1 MSEMADNNFSG
12 LNVLE
17 FAQGVAGPYC
27 GMLLAQHG
35 ATVTKIEP
43 VKGGDWSRQLGRSYG
58 DFSANSVVVNR
69 GKRSVALD
77 LKAPDAEDIVRR
89 LAAEADVIIENYR
102 PGVIDRLGFG
112 YEAVKAYN
120 EKVIYASLTGFGSV
134 GPNKALPATDTVMQG
149 YCGLMSINRGS
160 DGVPRRLDM
169 LAVDT
174 VAGLYLFQ
182 SIAGALYKQLRYG
195 VGSRIETNLLHCA
208 LAFQHAK
215 IVEFALS
222 GSTSEAAGSP
232 VGTFRTADGFLS
244 LNARRDPDFRRLC
257 EALGNT
263 WFSDERFASP
273 AARLEHN
280 AELSDLLASIIQK
293 KSTAEWTAALSEAD
307 VLHAPVKTYQDLLKD
322 EQVNALGVI
331 GWDEL
336 DGLGRHPVVSVPG
349 LATSGERG
357 APRIGEHNE
366 AVLSD
371 LGYPRS
377 KIDDL
382 RESGAIA

>member
-1 MSEMADNNFSG
+1 M
-12 LNVLE
+12 
-17 FAQGVAGPYC
+17 
-27 GMLLAQHG
+27 G
-35 ATVTKIEP
+35 AKSP
-43 VKGGDWSRQLGRSYG
+43 
-58 DFSANSVVVNR
+58 VNR
-69 GKRSVALD
+69 SRPEATSGNQS
-77 LKAPDAEDIVRR
+77 DAFDPRATLVS
-89 LAAEADVIIENYR
+89 
-102 PGVIDRLGFG
+102 
-112 YEAVKAYN
+112 
-120 EKVIYASLTGFGSV
+120 SLTRQRPTAMSACFASSWTPKHLKV
-134 GPNKALPATDTVMQG
+134 YAQTARALAP
-149 YCGLMSINRGS
+149 LS
-160 DGVPRRLDM
+160 
-169 LAVDT
+169 
-174 VAGLYLFQ
+174 
-182 SIAGALYKQLRYG
+182 
-195 VGSRIETNLLHCA
+195 

-215 IVEFALS
+215 TVELALS

-307 VLHAPVKTYQDLLKD
+307 VLHAPVKTYQDLLTD

-331 GWDEL
+331 RWDEL
-336 DGLGRHPVVSVPG
+336 EGLGRHPVVSVPG